1 MSSNVFANYSGD
13 SVFRDRYT
21 LTPEFVPPEM
31 PCREEETNRMVEALS
46 ILLDPYRSVAVNFAI
61 IGEAGVGKTTLAKLI
76 TGHLQEYALQQN
88 IHLEVQY
95 INCHSFRTKT
105 AILRKLANEK
115 FAMHGR
121 GFSDEELMEMLATR
135 LDRENKRLVLIIDEA
150 GMLKA
155 EDILGLI
162 HINELFGQGSGR
174 MSTIAITR
182 ISDWMTMLD
191 SHLSGRIQDKL
202 ELENYSREQIEAI
215 LRYRRKLGFFHD
227 AFPDDVLNLV
237 IDASASSGN
246 ARHGIEIMLRAGMIA
261 NTRRAKQVIP
271 EFIRAARNEIYAEL
285 RPDIFLDLKFNE
297 LASAIAVGRI
307 LSKKGAA
314 SYTTINESFEV
325 FKLVCDENKIK
336 PPGIATYRNCIK
348 ELSKLGILVYKV
360 KSVGANTRGRHSI
373 IGLMDIPAVILIER
387 VQEVMRNYQ
396 LKSPSNSST

>member
-1 MSSNVFANYSGD
+1 MTNVFANYSGD

-76 TGHLQEYALQQN
+76 TNHLADYAIQQN
-88 IHLEVQY
+88 IQLEVQY
-95 INCHSFRTKT
+95 VNCHSFRTKT

-150 GMLKA
+150 GMLRA

-162 HINELFGQGSGR
+162 HINELFGPGIGR
-174 MSTIAITR
+174 LSTIAITR

-191 SHLSGRIQDKL
+191 THLSGRIQDKL
-202 ELENYSREQIEAI
+202 ELENYNREQIETI
-215 LRYRRKLGFFHD
+215 LKYRRKLGYYHE
-227 AFPDDVLNLV
+227 ALPDDVLNLI
-237 IDASASSGN
+237 IDVSANSGN

-261 NTRRAKQVIP
+261 NTKRAKVVTP
-271 EFIRAARNEIYAEL
+271 EFVRAARNEIYAEL
-285 RPDIFLDLKFNE
+285 RPDIFRDLKFNE
-297 LASAIAVGRI
+297 LAAAVAVGRL

-325 FKLVCDENKIK
+325 FKLVCAENKVK
-336 PPGIATYRNCIK
+336 PPGVATYRNCIK
-348 ELSKLGILVYKV
+348 ELSRLGILVYKV
-360 KSVGANTRGRHSI
+360 KPVGSNARGRHSV

-387 VQEVMRNYQ
+387 VQEVMKEYQ
-396 LKSPSNSST
+396 SKRGKF

>member
-1 MSSNVFANYSGD
+1 MTNVFANYSGD

-76 TGHLQEYALQQN
+76 TNHLADYAIQQN
-88 IHLEVQY
+88 IQLEVQY
-95 INCHSFRTKT
+95 VNCHSFRTKT

-150 GMLKA
+150 GMLRA

-162 HINELFGQGSGR
+162 HINELFGPGIGR
-174 MSTIAITR
+174 LSTIAITR

-191 SHLSGRIQDKL
+191 THLSGRIQDKL
-202 ELENYSREQIEAI
+202 ELENYDREQIETI
-215 LRYRRKLGFFHD
+215 LKYRRKLGYYHE
-227 AFPDDVLNLV
+227 ALPDDVLNLI
-237 IDASASSGN
+237 IDVSANSGN

-261 NTRRAKQVIP
+261 NTKRAKVVTP
-271 EFIRAARNEIYAEL
+271 EFVRAARNEIYAEL
-285 RPDIFLDLKFNE
+285 RPDIFRDLKFNE
-297 LASAIAVGRI
+297 LAAAVAVGRL

-325 FKLVCDENKIK
+325 FKLVCAENKVK
-336 PPGIATYRNCIK
+336 PPGVATYRNCIK
-348 ELSKLGILVYKV
+348 ELSRLGILVYKV
-360 KSVGANTRGRHSI
+360 KPVGSNARGRHSV

-387 VQEVMRNYQ
+387 VQEVMKEFQSKRS
-396 LKSPSNSST
+396 KF

>member
-1 MSSNVFANYSGD
+1 MTNVFANYSGD

-76 TGHLQEYALQQN
+76 TNHLADYAIQQN
-88 IHLEVQY
+88 IQLEVQY
-95 INCHSFRTKT
+95 VNCHSFRTKT

-150 GMLKA
+150 GMLRA

-162 HINELFGQGSGR
+162 HINELFGPGIGR
-174 MSTIAITR
+174 LSTIAITR

-191 SHLSGRIQDKL
+191 THLSGRIQDKL
-202 ELENYSREQIEAI
+202 ELENYDREQIETI
-215 LRYRRKLGFFHD
+215 LKYRRKLGYYHE
-227 AFPDDVLNLV
+227 ALPDDVLNLI
-237 IDASASSGN
+237 IDVSANSGN

-261 NTRRAKQVIP
+261 NTKRAKVVTP
-271 EFIRAARNEIYAEL
+271 EFVRAARNEIYAEL
-285 RPDIFLDLKFNE
+285 RPDIFRDLKFNE
-297 LASAIAVGRI
+297 LAAAVAVGRL

-325 FKLVCDENKIK
+325 FKLVCAENKVK
-336 PPGIATYRNCIK
+336 PPGVATYRNCIK
-348 ELSKLGILVYKV
+348 ELSRLGILVYKV
-360 KSVGANTRGRHSI
+360 KPVGSNARGRHSV

-387 VQEVMRNYQ
+387 VQEVMKEYQ
-396 LKSPSNSST
+396 SKRGKF